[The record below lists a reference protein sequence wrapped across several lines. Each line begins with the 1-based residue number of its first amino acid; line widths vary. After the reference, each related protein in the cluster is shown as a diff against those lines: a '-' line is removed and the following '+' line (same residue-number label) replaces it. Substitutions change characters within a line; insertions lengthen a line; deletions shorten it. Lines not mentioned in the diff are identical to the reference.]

1 MSLEFNGG
9 YESAKKTNPKLWE
22 KIKDAVIN
30 ENIGGTAK
38 GNWSARKAQIAVQ
51 RYKEAGGKYIG
62 KKSPTNSLV
71 KWDKEEWTT
80 KSGKPS
86 HITGE
91 RYLPK
96 KAIEHLTDK
105 EYKETL

>member
-1 MSLEFNGG
+1 MQQ
-9 YESAKKTNPKLWE
+9 Y
-22 KIKDAVIN
+22 
-30 ENIGGTAK
+30 
-38 GNWSARKAQIAVQ
+38 KA
-51 RYKEAGGKYIG
+51 AGGQYVG

-71 KWDKEEWTT
+71 KWDKEEWKT

-86 HITGE
+86 HVTGE

-105 EYKETL
+105 EYRETTKAKQESTKLGEQFSKQPKHISDKVKPYR